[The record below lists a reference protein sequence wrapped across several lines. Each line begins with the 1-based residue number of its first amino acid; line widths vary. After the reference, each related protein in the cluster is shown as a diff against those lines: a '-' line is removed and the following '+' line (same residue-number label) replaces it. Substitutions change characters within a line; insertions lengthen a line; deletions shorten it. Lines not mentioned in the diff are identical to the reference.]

1 MQKEE
6 LKTLV
11 KKYFNLTDN
20 NTNSTDVKAESFD
33 SAKLVDGTEITN
45 MSDDEFAVGQELH
58 VITEAGEHVIAPSG
72 EHTTDSGIV
81 LVVDGEGKIT
91 GYHRPGETGQGS
103 LSEQVMTSEAETVT
117 EEKLAESNKFDISD
131 GDEPI
136 AMREEIVEAIMESV
150 GPEIEALK
158 SKLATMEDKMSS
170 YEERMSA
177 HMSSPAADPIETR
190 EKLSATLT
198 KKDTAWSTE
207 PFDQKKVQYD
217 MVLKA
222 VAAQTKLKT
231 NK

>member
-58 VITEAGEHVIAPSG
+58 VITEAGDHVIAPSG

-103 LSEQVMTSEAETVT
+103 LSEQVMTSETKTVT

>member
-103 LSEQVMTSEAETVT
+103 LSEQVMTSETKTVT
-117 EEKLAESNKFDISD
+117 EEKLAESDISV

-136 AMREEIVEAIMESV
+136 SMKEEIVEAIMESV

>member
-158 SKLATMEDKMSS
+158 SKLATMEDKLSS